1 MGLLSVC
8 QSVILSVSVTVSL
21 SVFPSTYQTVCLGVC
36 QSVSCSDVMPG
47 VLRRT
52 LSLVGGSLVHCVAE
66 VAAVVVAQSTE
77 MGVMF
82 TVVAAAAVVKGTTAW

>member
-52 LSLVGGSLVHCVAE
+52 LSLVGGSLVHCVGGGECWGRFLAIWGAE
-66 VAAVVVAQSTE
+66 KDFIFS
-77 MGVMF
+77 G
-82 TVVAAAAVVKGTTAW
+82 